1 MFDSELLTVK
11 EVLEMSGVSR
21 YTLFRDIKSKKIP
34 AVYFGRNVRI
44 KREDAEEYAEAKK
57 HSKWVN
63 REWKNDSTQ
72 PRN

>member
-1 MFDSELLTVK
+1 MFDSELLTIK

-21 YTLFRDIKSKKIP
+21 YTLFRDIKSKKVP

-44 KREDAEEYAEAKK
+44 KREDAEEYAETKK
-57 HSKWVN
+57 NSKWVK

-72 PRN
+72 QKN